1 MGMQGQELSISKHW
15 KAWLTSFF
23 TSKGHP
29 ILVIFNYGTTFKG
42 AYDDIKAAG
51 EALLPV
57 LQKNGMYERTLHLK
71 DATIIRRGFWFHIDG
86 ALGAAY
92 APFLQMAYKN
102 GLTDNEPPPIFDFQL
117 DFVSSIVTSGHKWI
131 GVPCGIYI
139 TKMGLQLRP
148 IDKGIVTY
156 TESPDTTLSG
166 SRNAH
171 SALVLW
177 AYISTNDYQKQAN
190 KAMTEQDTVL
200 YATRRLKDV
209 EAEVQQD
216 LWVIHSPASLAVCF
230 KKPNKSIMEKYSLT
244 RSWLRF
250 KGEWRQYAHFFVM
263 DGVTRSRVDEI
274 VDDLWMP
281 GAFE

>member
-1 MGMQGQELSISKHW
+1 MPCVDGDAGPGTVDIQALKGLVD
-15 KAWLTSFF
+15 FF

-42 AYDDIKAAG
+42 AYDDVKAAG

-131 GVPCGIYI
+131 GVPWPCGIQDG
-139 TKMGLQLRP
+139 TP
-148 IDKGIVTY
+148 
-156 TESPDTTLSG
+156 TTS
-166 SRNAH
+166 N
-171 SALVLW
+171 
-177 AYISTNDYQKQAN
+177 
-190 KAMTEQDTVL
+190 
-200 YATRRLKDV
+200 
-209 EAEVQQD
+209 
-216 LWVIHSPASLAVCF
+216 
-230 KKPNKSIMEKYSLT
+230 
-244 RSWLRF
+244 
-250 KGEWRQYAHFFVM
+250 
-263 DGVTRSRVDEI
+263 
-274 VDDLWMP
+274 
-281 GAFE
+281 

>member
-1 MGMQGQELSISKHW
+1 
-15 KAWLTSFF
+15 
-23 TSKGHP
+23 
-29 ILVIFNYGTTFKG
+29 
-42 AYDDIKAAG
+42 
-51 EALLPV
+51 
-57 LQKNGMYERTLHLK
+57 
-71 DATIIRRGFWFHIDG
+71 
-86 ALGAAY
+86 
-92 APFLQMAYKN
+92 
-102 GLTDNEPPPIFDFQL
+102 
-117 DFVSSIVTSGHKWI
+117 
-131 GVPCGIYI
+131 
-139 TKMGLQLRP
+139 MGLQLRP

-156 TESPDTTLSG
+156 AESPDTTLSG

-250 KGEWRQYAHFFVM
+250 KGEWRQYVHFFVM

-274 VDDLWMP
+274 VDDLRMP